1 LRADPFDCRIPVH
14 ECLDARG
21 DLLLEAG
28 AVEDA
33 VMPDTSLKMVLLLRI
48 RQIGREVERRNRLAA
63 SGDIVL
69 LPLMLMRAQ
78 RWIALSPD
86 SVT

>member
-1 LRADPFDCRIPVH
+1 MSCH
-14 ECLDARG
+14 ERFDARG
-21 DLLLEAG
+21 NLLPEAG

-33 VMPDTSLKMVLLLRI
+33 IMPDTSLKMVLLLRI